1 MPDWRSIAH
10 ARQFPLTDA
19 ELERIAPVL
28 DALEAAFRPLAKAL
42 PHETEPAL
50 IPSEEAMAQADQPGE
65 PA

>member
-1 MPDWRSIAH
+1 MAH

-19 ELERIAPVL
+19 EIDRLVPVL
-28 DALEAAFRPLAKAL
+28 DALEAAFRPLANAL

-50 IPSEEAMAQADQPGE
+50 IPSESAMSGE